1 MNLLKADKATLT
13 TNLNLVLF
21 SEMFLGPFQTSMM
34 EFLAKI
40 VTTLEDNYFHTKK
53 LRGRCS
59 TRSYIRL

>member
-40 VTTLEDNYFHTKK
+40 VTTLEGNYFHTKK
-53 LRGRCS
+53 
-59 TRSYIRL
+59 TPW